1 LTRQSISL
9 ARHARRRQHH
19 RGTGAAP
26 APCVHRLVRNGFLA
40 VVLVWL
46 GWTAGVQLSIVNV
59 MNYVMAPFSHF
70 DIGFY
75 LAEPLVVIV
84 ALLSSCTE
92 FTGLGLTSAP

>member
-1 LTRQSISL
+1 M
-9 ARHARRRQHH
+9 
-19 RGTGAAP
+19 
-26 APCVHRLVRNGFLA
+26 
-40 VVLVWL
+40 VLVWL